1 MLVPSGTSQGSDSS
15 FITTDAIVPNL
26 TLIPI
31 APPRYAH
38 PHTALPPLSS
48 EDTEMNTEIPERP
61 VVNMSIWYGSS
72 GPLPNRAQF
81 VCAYEM
87 GFGVDDLPEAVFL
100 VQSET
105 DELWIIRDPPDGL
118 LEMLAAGG
126 ELSPLTAMN
135 TVTARLRYCSMR
147 YSRLAWASAGR
158 QGI

>member
-1 MLVPSGTSQGSDSS
+1 M
-15 FITTDAIVPNL
+15 N
-26 TLIPI
+26 
-31 APPRYAH
+31 
-38 PHTALPPLSS
+38 PL
-48 EDTEMNTEIPERP
+48 EFPERP

-72 GPLPNRAQF
+72 GPLPNGAQF

-100 VQSET
+100 VQGET

-126 ELSPLTAMN
+126 EWSPLTAVN
-135 TVTARLRYCSMR
+135 AVITRHQPDRQRSAAVLLDAPFE
-147 YSRLAWASAGR
+147 AWASAGR